1 MPLQNR
7 VDPFG
12 ELFADGARGTMFG
25 NRGGRFHT
33 DDRTLTQAALGVARL
48 DLLRARIQEPPA
60 RRLGALLHRIVLPR

>member
-12 ELFADGARGTMFG
+12 ELFADSSRGTMFG

-33 DDRTLTQAALGVARL
+33 DDRALTQ
-48 DLLRARIQEPPA
+48 
-60 RRLGALLHRIVLPR
+60 RRWVSRS